1 MTSGRIGFDRSVA
14 GGRLMPAL
22 ALAAMLISSM
32 AGPAGAQMF
41 TDQPPPVPPA
51 AVPDPG
57 GAISLAPPS
66 GPGSGPNLP
75 APMLTQPSIVQP
87 SLAAVPPVAASPV
100 APAPNQA
107 VLSLTARYGKD
118 LPVINNGLV
127 WRLFTDRPDENGTFK
142 LIREERGAAGDPE
155 VRNRPR
161 ILPASGG
168 RPAYRRPRRRHQD
181 SAEPDFVRDL
191 QGQPV

>member
-22 ALAAMLISSM
+22 ALAAMLISAM

-66 GPGSGPNLP
+66 GPGSVPTMP
-75 APMLTQPSIVQP
+75 APLTQPSLTQPSLTQPSI
-87 SLAAVPPVAASPV
+87 AALPPVAAP
-100 APAPNQA
+100 Q
-107 VLSLTARYGKD
+107 
-118 LPVINNGLV
+118 
-127 WRLFTDRPDENGTFK
+127 
-142 LIREERGAAGDPE
+142 
-155 VRNRPR
+155 
-161 ILPASGG
+161 
-168 RPAYRRPRRRHQD
+168 
-181 SAEPDFVRDL
+181 
-191 QGQPV
+191 